1 MARPLAGGAVS
12 ASSGETLNTSPSPSG
27 HIWTKTEHIQAK
39 TGHIRANSGHIQA
52 KTEHIAGAMV
62 NTCLSNESCVSPDPS
77 FPRAPL
83 SVVIFQSTLRLM
95 VPALASPE
103 CPPLRPPLLLVVNLF
118 SRPVALS
125 GRPVTDLASLSPQ
138 GLRSATNPEN
148 SDTRQKNRQ
157 KLSLASPSP

>member
-27 HIWTKTEHIQAK
+27 HIWTKTE
-39 TGHIRANSGHIQA
+39 HIRANSGHIQA

-83 SVVIFQSTLRLM
+83 SVVIFQSTLRLI
-95 VPALASPE
+95 VPALTSPDARRSD
-103 CPPLRPPLLLVVNLF
+103 RPCF
-118 SRPVALS
+118 S
-125 GRPVTDLASLSPQ
+125 
-138 GLRSATNPEN
+138 
-148 SDTRQKNRQ
+148 
-157 KLSLASPSP
+157 

>member
-27 HIWTKTEHIQAK
+27 HIWTKTE
-39 TGHIRANSGHIQA
+39 HIQA

-83 SVVIFQSTLRLM
+83 SVVIFQSTLRLI
-95 VPALASPE
+95 VPALTSPDARRSV
-103 CPPLRPPLLLVVNLF
+103 RPCF
-118 SRPVALS
+118 S
-125 GRPVTDLASLSPQ
+125 
-138 GLRSATNPEN
+138 
-148 SDTRQKNRQ
+148 
-157 KLSLASPSP
+157 